1 MREPLS
7 HRFTIDQEAFLL
19 VEPDHGGEE
28 EIQNRYALSIA
39 IAPDVLNALYYED
52 RYAKAVAAVCLKEA
66 PAWCWE
72 ERVTTAQGNGSPRRV
87 LNLAKSDRRFWPKL
101 RKEVDA
107 FLVLLQDDLPATPEA
122 PPPAVPGDAPPV
134 ALVEALPPALQGRAV

>member
-7 HRFTIDQEAFLL
+7 HRFTIDDEAFLL

-39 IAPDVLNALYYED
+39 LAPEVLNALYYED

-66 PAWCWE
+66 PPWCWE
-72 ERVTTAQGNGSPRRV
+72 ERVTTAAGNGSPRRV
-87 LNLAKSDRRFWPKL
+87 LNLQHSDRRFWPKL

-107 FLVLLQDDLPATPEA
+107 FLVLLQDDLPAVPEG
-122 PPPAVPGDAPPV
+122 PHPAVPGDTPAVAPAQSV
-134 ALVEALPPALQGRAV
+134 PAVLQGRAV

>member
-7 HRFTIDQEAFLL
+7 HRFTIDQDAFLL

-28 EIQNRYALSIA
+28 EIQNRYAVSIA
-39 IAPDVLNALYYED
+39 LAPDVLNALYYED

-72 ERVTTAQGNGSPRRV
+72 ERVTTAAGNGSPRRV
-87 LNLAKSDRRFWPKL
+87 LNLQHSDRRFWPKL

-107 FLVLLQDDLPATPEA
+107 FLVLLQDDVSAVPEA
-122 PPPAVPGDAPPV
+122 SPPAVPGDTPPV
-134 ALVEALPPALQGRAV
+134 ALVEALPPALQGRAL